1 MTLALVLFCHNQS
14 KTALTLFHD
23 IQLLKKLLARHVLR
37 KNLSVGRGRG
47 RGTGYRVGVWGR
59 GMGMG

>member
-23 IQLLKKLLARHVLR
+23 IQLLKKLLARHVCEKTFR
-37 KNLSVGRGRG
+37 W
-47 RGTGYRVGVWGR
+47 VGVGLGVRGR
-59 GMGMG
+59 GMG

>member
-23 IQLLKKLLARHVLR
+23 IQLLKKLLARHVFEKTFQWVGVGVGVR
-37 KNLSVGRGRG
+37 GRGRG
-47 RGTGYRVGVWGR
+47 RGR
-59 GMGMG
+59 G